1 VKGDTAWQA
10 EERAQAQR
18 LADIIQKTIQEDGL
32 AIAAEG
38 RAPILNAV
46 AGALVNVEAA
56 MLASIAD
63 PRHRKALR
71 QAMERSRPRALAEAM
86 TRGHGTAQVI
96 NLGALKQ

>member
-18 LADIIQKTIQEDGL
+18 LGDIIQKAIQDDGL

-38 RAPILNAV
+38 RAPMLNAV

-56 MLASIAD
+56 MLAAIPD
-63 PRHRKALR
+63 PRNRKALR
-71 QAMERSRPRALAEAM
+71 QAMERARPRALAEAM
-86 TRGHGTAQVI
+86 TRDNGKVQVI
-96 NLGALKQ
+96 TIGGVKQ

>member
-18 LADIIQKTIQEDGL
+18 LADIIQKAIQDDGI

-38 RAPILNAV
+38 RAPMLNAV

-56 MLASIAD
+56 MLALLSD
-63 PRHRKALR
+63 PRLRKALR
-71 QAMERSRPRALAEAM
+71 QAMERARPRALAEAM
-86 TRGHGTAQVI
+86 TRDNGKAQVI
-96 NLGALKQ
+96 TIGGVKQ